1 MDIIAIEEKT
11 FELMKKRFED
21 FVMQVEKLCNQNQKT
36 EWLNN
41 EQVCE
46 MLNISKRTLQSYRD
60 NGTLPYSQI
69 GHKCYYKQSDIE
81 NLIEQSQIK
90 NISNGY
96 TG

>member
-1 MDIIAIEEKT
+1 MEIVAIEKRT
-11 FELMKKRFED
+11 FDLMKKQFDD
-21 FVMQVEKLCNQNQKT
+21 FVKQVEKLCNNNPKT

-41 EQVCE
+41 EQVCG

-60 NGTLPYSQI
+60 NGTLSYSQI

-90 NISNGY
+90 K
-96 TG
+96 